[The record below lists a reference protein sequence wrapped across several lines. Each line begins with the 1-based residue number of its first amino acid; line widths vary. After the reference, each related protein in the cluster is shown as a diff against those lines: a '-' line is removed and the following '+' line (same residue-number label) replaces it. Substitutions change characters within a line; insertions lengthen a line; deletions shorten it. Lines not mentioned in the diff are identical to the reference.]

1 MRRWWRGIVLVF
13 RGGTHFAHIWRRVGD
28 LRRLEAGFFEK
39 RVNDFARLHQ
49 LLLKLAEGLFAEREG
64 DRPNDKVR
72 RHFAFRKALH
82 GDVFIE
88 PLVAARRVPEEPRE
102 KRHAENK
109 GKAKHC
115 LLYTSDAADE
125 R

>member
-1 MRRWWRGIVLVF
+1 
-13 RGGTHFAHIWRRVGD
+13 
-28 LRRLEAGFFEK
+28 
-39 RVNDFARLHQ
+39 VNDFARLHQ

-72 RHFAFRKALH
+72 RHFALRKALH

-102 KRHAENK
+102 SAMPRIKERPMTPIPARVGVDDSFMRKIRESAQDSFKESREH
-109 GKAKHC
+109 
-115 LLYTSDAADE
+115 TS
-125 R
+125 RLSRKT